1 MVGTGAERDRT
12 VPLDVQDLSV
22 RYGDRWAVR
31 QLSFRVNPGEI
42 YGLLG
47 SNGAGKSSTI
57 KAVVGLVRPASGVV
71 RVFGQSPETE
81 GVATK
86 RSIGYVPETPYLFD
100 ALSPREFFEFVAS
113 VRKLPSLET
122 TARALNYAKAFQVD
136 AEYERPIGVI
146 SSGVR
151 QKVLLIAA
159 LLHEPPLLILDEPFN
174 NLDPRAVRL
183 LKDLLHRYAREAR
196 RGVLLSTHTLEL
208 AEQLCDRVGI
218 LDQGVLRGEGTLAG
232 LRAELASS
240 DATLESIFLRLTA
253 EEDGVRDAL
262 ELLRGP

>member
-1 MVGTGAERDRT
+1 MVGNGAGNDPT
-12 VPLDVQDLSV
+12 VPLDVRGLSV

-31 QLSFRVNPGEI
+31 QLSFRVKAGEI

-57 KAVVGLVRPASGVV
+57 KAVVGLVRPASGQVH
-71 RVFGQSPETE
+71 VFGRNPETD
-81 GVATK
+81 GVTTK
-86 RSIGYVPETPYLFD
+86 QSIGYVPETALLFD

-113 VRKLPSLET
+113 VRRLPSVEA
-122 TARALNYAKAFQVD
+122 TARALNYARAFQVD
-136 AEYERPIGVI
+136 GEYERPIAVL
-146 SSGVR
+146 SNGVR

-159 LLHEPPLLILDEPFN
+159 LLHAPQLLILDEPFN

-183 LKDLLHRYAREAR
+183 LKDLLHRYARDGN
-196 RGVLLSTHTLEL
+196 RGVLLSTHTLGL

-218 LDQGVLRGEGTLAG
+218 LDQGILRGEGTLAG
-232 LRAELASS
+232 LRAEIATS
-240 DATLESIFLRLTA
+240 DASLESIFLRLTA